1 MTRVMAEG
9 LEFPEGP
16 VALDDGSVLVVEI
29 KRQTITRCWP
39 DGSTKVVAE
48 TGGGPNGMAIGP
60 DGVVCVQQRGIRMA

>member
-29 KRQTITRCWP
+29 KRQTITLLAGRFDKGGCRNRRRTQRNGDWP
-39 DGSTKVVAE
+39 
-48 TGGGPNGMAIGP
+48 
-60 DGVVCVQQRGIRMA
+60 